1 MNIFPLNLFT
11 KKHSIVYNIELSRDD
26 ESVSFQRHI
35 LLLDSFYRELV
46 SLLDQWFESP
56 STKSNKAKGYIDV
69 GAYKFLSD
77 KLICKTYTP
86 IIHLVIT
93 ENEEERI
100 KQAFDNCTIENKS
113 LFKINSY
120 SGEGSAFGQS
130 NRKLFKRYS
139 VKRKLYEQST

>member
-26 ESVSFQRHI
+26 ESISFQRYI
-35 LLLDSFYRELV
+35 RLLDSFYREFV

-69 GAYKFLSD
+69 GAYRFISD
-77 KLICKTYTP
+77 EHICKSYLP

-93 ENEEERI
+93 EDAEE
-100 KQAFDNCTIENKS
+100 KLKHTMDNHIEDNP
-113 LFKINSY
+113 FWKITSF
-120 SGEGSAFGQS
+120 SGAGSAFSQS

-139 VKRKLYEQST
+139 VKGKLYE